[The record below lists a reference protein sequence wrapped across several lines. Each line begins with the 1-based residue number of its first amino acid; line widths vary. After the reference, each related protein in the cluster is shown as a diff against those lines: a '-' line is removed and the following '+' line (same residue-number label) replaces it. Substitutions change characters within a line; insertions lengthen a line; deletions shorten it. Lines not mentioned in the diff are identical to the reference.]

1 MKSIRPE
8 CIGMVINYK
17 ANNGVKFQLEI
28 NANDIE
34 FYSTIGLDVFESR
47 PVTKA
52 VIAEEIVE
60 EVIEIVEEKPKSK
73 KKNAPTKTND

>member
-1 MKSIRPE
+1 ML
-8 CIGMVINYK
+8 INYK

-34 FYSTIGLDVFESR
+34 FYSTIGLDIFEST

-52 VIAEEIVE
+52 VIIEDEVEEIVE
-60 EVIEIVEEKPKSK
+60 EIKPKFK